1 MIIVYLLC
9 SPGNELP
16 GVPYV
21 VASSFLTPILIHLA
35 LNFPHQRAVVRRIP
49 ALLYFTYGIGVGI
62 AVVALYGYY
71 RHSALWTYVSASITV
86 SLGVCAGVLVVSS
99 SIARRDAVT
108 TLERTRATSAFWGT
122 LVIPILIGL
131 SMYSGRFDNILVMA
145 CGSPTIFS
153 PVGICP
159 PEFSWRPWRTSPRR
173 YCWFQRC

>member
-99 SIARRDAVT
+99 SIARRDAV
-108 TLERTRATSAFWGT
+108 S
-122 LVIPILIGL
+122 
-131 SMYSGRFDNILVMA
+131 SM
-145 CGSPTIFS
+145 SP
-153 PVGICP
+153 PLP
-159 PEFSWRPWRTSPRR
+159 PSSSWAS
-173 YCWFQRC
+173 